1 MEKYYKVTVDIT
13 MTAEIIVKADTKQ
26 QARDKAKN
34 WVADDPWHYARKAD
48 SCADCNVVEAEETD
62 ERPEED
68 EDK

>member
-13 MTAEIIVKADTKQ
+13 MTAEIIVKADSEQ
-26 QARDKAKN
+26 QARDKTIH
-34 WVADDPWHYARKAD
+34 WVADDPWHYARKAN
-48 SCADCNVVEAEETD
+48 SCTDCNVVEAEETD